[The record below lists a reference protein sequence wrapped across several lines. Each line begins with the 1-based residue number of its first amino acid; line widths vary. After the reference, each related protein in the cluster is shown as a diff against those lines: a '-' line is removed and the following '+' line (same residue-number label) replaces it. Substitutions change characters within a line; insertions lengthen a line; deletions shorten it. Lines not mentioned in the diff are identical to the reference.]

1 MYSDMWSESVYLFA
15 RLQPNMPR
23 NRGLSSMLYA
33 LRRSMCAFEV
43 SENVP
48 GPLHAMCSVDML
60 VVLSA
65 QPVFHAM
72 RGPM

>member
-1 MYSDMWSESVYLFA
+1 
-15 RLQPNMPR
+15 
-23 NRGLSSMLYA
+23 MLYA